1 MVLVAALV
9 GCGPRERATPT
20 TVAQAWQASKP
31 ADRTA
36 NEAQSTSRPS
46 APVTRGAAGPLPES
60 SSSDRPIATVNG
72 RPIARR
78 RMIDLLLRSK
88 GAGLLE
94 QLIVLDA
101 VELLAAQHGLH
112 VTGADVDREYDRA
125 LRRLAD
131 PLAGVT
137 PDSFDRKQAERVLD
151 AVLAQRNL
159 SREEFVIGVRRNAF
173 LRRIVESQRTF
184 SEEELRA
191 EFERLYGRRV
201 QIRHIQ
207 LATPAEVARVHERLA
222 AGEDFSA
229 LAHRYSAN
237 IASAKEGGLL
247 EPFSAHDEQVPS
259 LLRDVAFG
267 LEPGSVSGAV
277 RIGDWY
283 NFVQVVAV
291 LPPEA
296 VEFEQVRYEIEQ
308 SLGDRAAE
316 PAMRELY
323 ETLFNEADIR
333 IHDPVLH
340 EAFQKT
346 YPDRP
351 RETDG

>member
-1 MVLVAALV
+1 MA
-9 GCGPRERATPT
+9 
-20 TVAQAWQASKP
+20 
-31 ADRTA
+31 
-36 NEAQSTSRPS
+36 
-46 APVTRGAAGPLPES
+46 
-60 SSSDRPIATVNG
+60 
-72 RPIARR
+72 
-78 RMIDLLLRSK
+78 
-88 GAGLLE
+88 
-94 QLIVLDA
+94 
-101 VELLAAQHGLH
+101 
-112 VTGADVDREYDRA
+112 
-125 LRRLAD
+125 
-131 PLAGVT
+131 
-137 PDSFDRKQAERVLD
+137 
-151 AVLAQRNL
+151 
-159 SREEFVIGVRRNAF
+159 
-173 LRRIVESQRTF
+173 
-184 SEEELRA
+184 
-191 EFERLYGRRV
+191 RV
-201 QIRHIQ
+201 Q
-207 LATPAEVARVHERLA
+207 ERLA

-229 LAHRYSAN
+229 LARRYSAN

-296 VEFEQVRYEIEQ
+296 VEFEQVRYEVEQ

-316 PAMRELY
+316 PAMRKLY

-351 RETDG
+351 RETGG